1 MRPCVRWVGL
11 ELELA
16 VENLDPPLASYFAFL
31 RMAAGEAWDHIRLA
45 ALAHAHFRRR
55 AHPPRHLYQVCQL
68 PTKSLY
74 LFVCHRDVISNGG
87 ACVWAGGT
95 CWLRP
100 GRPGRPE
107 ERGEGGVYSL

>member
-55 AHPPRHLYQVCQL
+55 AHPPATSTRSANCQPRVC
-68 PTKSLY
+68 TSL
-74 LFVCHRDVISNGG
+74 F
-87 ACVWAGGT
+87 AT
-95 CWLRP
+95 
-100 GRPGRPE
+100 E
-107 ERGEGGVYSL
+107 M